1 MSSEQRSTFLLIVDP
16 HFLEDLKYW
25 TEIDPKVALKVLT
38 LVEHVSRDPFK
49 GIGKPELLKALGV
62 WSRRITQEHRLVYRA
77 DSGRIYLLMCRY
89 HYR

>member
-1 MSSEQRSTFLLIVDP
+1 MRSEQRSAFLLIIDP

-25 TEIDPKVALKVLT
+25 TGTDPKVALKILI
-38 LVEHVSRDPFK
+38 LVEHISRDPFK
-49 GIGKPELLKALGV
+49 GIGKPELLKALGA
-62 WSRRITQEHRLVYRA
+62 WSRRITQEHRIVYRV